1 VARGHRQGNRGRLA
15 WNSKTANRGRKG
27 AYGKRRHFMTEAEAR
42 AKIQRNA
49 TLVVVPPKAEEAAP
63 AAAAPKAETKTK

>member
-1 VARGHRQGNRGRLA
+1 MNRGRLT

-49 TLVVVPPKAEEAAP
+49 TLVIVPPKAEEP
-63 AAAAPKAETKTK
+63 AAAAPAATPKVEAKK

>member
-1 VARGHRQGNRGRLA
+1 MARGHRQGNRGRLN

-49 TLVVVPPKAEEAAP
+49 TLVVVPPKADD
-63 AAAAPKAETKTK
+63 AAAPKAEASK